1 MNVLLCL
8 LGLMTVLSGCG
19 GENRELQAALEFR
32 ENLLKAQQCS
42 FSAEITA
49 DYGDSLTEFTMEC
62 QGDNKGGLEFEI
74 RKPEVI
80 SGIQGTVSDSGG
92 TVRFEEDAVYFPLLT
107 DDLLT
112 PASAPWIFLKTLR
125 SGCISAVCREEDLL
139 HMTVDDSYAEDALR
153 LDIWLRANVP
163 VQADISHNGRRILSL
178 EVKNFDYS

>member
-8 LGLMTVLSGCG
+8 LGLMMVLSGCS

-42 FSAEITA
+42 FSAEVTA
-49 DYGDSLTEFTMEC
+49 DYGDSLVEFSMDC
-62 QGDNKGGLEFEI
+62 RGDSKGELTFEI
-74 RKPEVI
+74 TKPEVI
-80 SGIQGTVSDSGG
+80 SGIRGSITDSGG
-92 TVRFEEDAVYFPLLT
+92 TVRFEEESVYFPLMT

-125 SGCISAVCREEDLL
+125 SGCISAVCREEDTL
-139 HMTVDDSYAEDALR
+139 HLSVDDSYAEDALR
-153 LDIWLRANVP
+153 LEIWLREDVP
-163 VQADISHNGRRILSL
+163 VQAYIFHDGRRILSL

>member
-42 FSAEITA
+42 FLAEVTA

-62 QGDNKGGLEFEI
+62 RGDNKGDLEFEI

-80 SGIQGTVSDSGG
+80 SGILGNVSDSGG
-92 TVRFEEDAVYFPLLT
+92 AVRFEEEAIYFPLMT

-112 PASAPWIFLKTLR
+112 PACAPWIFLKTLR

-139 HMTVDDSYAEDALR
+139 HLTVDDSYSEDALR
-153 LDIWLRANVP
+153 LDIWLRENAP
-163 VQADISHNGRRILSL
+163 VRADISHDGRRILSL
-178 EVKNFDYS
+178 DVKNFDYS